1 MTRNL
6 LDRLP
11 RPRLPATLTE
21 LLKHSA
27 VYGVGNLLRRSISI
41 LMLPIYTRYLSP
53 ADYGHLALLD
63 LFSSA
68 FARGRNGRSDDHFNL
83 LSMQER
89 ARFRKSMPGETAMTA
104 ATRLYANGR

>member
-1 MTRNL
+1 M
-6 LDRLP
+6 
-11 RPRLPATLTE
+11 
-21 LLKHSA
+21 SA
-27 VYGVGNLLRRSISI
+27 ISKF
-41 LMLPIYTRYLSP
+41 
-53 ADYGHLALLD
+53 
-63 LFSSA
+63 FSSA